1 MSHWTSIMAVIE
13 MDLMDLFLPKIW
25 ADEEKAV
32 VTQEEIDSK
41 AQEIFDNMPRIT
53 GSEMDADKFLNH
65 GSWEGMSVPKDRRA
79 ENVEWVDY
87 RFKYFITIW
96 GALRDRFKAD
106 TEREFEGVMAYL
118 RENVDVGHEP
128 DDESNVGAVKSIIG
142 D

>member
-1 MSHWTSIMAVIE
+1 MSYWTSIMAVIE
-13 MDLMDLFLPKIW
+13 IDLMDLFLPKIW
-25 ADEEKAV
+25 ADEEKAM

-53 GSEMDADKFLNH
+53 GSEVDADTFLNH
-65 GSWEGMSVPKDRRA
+65 GSWEGMSVPKDCRA
-79 ENVEWVDY
+79 ENVEYVDY

-106 TEREFEGVMAYL
+106 TEKEFKALMAYL
-118 RENVDVGHEP
+118 REKVDATHQPG
-128 DDESNVGAVKSIIG
+128 DESSVGSIQSIIG